1 MHPTLKCLE
10 AELTGS
16 LTGLSPADLGVVPDD
31 HPGKWCIQQIVTHL
45 LLSYESTIDV
55 FETRLGKGTPT
66 RAKTSLMQRLGQI
79 YILRLGRFPRGR
91 KAPAAVSPTLP
102 FELCSVEELI
112 DRIQAALTRF
122 DGLATQAAEMFGEVP
137 AISHFVLGPMSA
149 DDWRTFHLVHGRHHI
164 AQILEVRKQLRAPR
178 KKQIASVKT
187 LIERKK
193 QNV

>member
-16 LTGLSPADLGVVPDD
+16 LSGLSPSDLGVVPDRD
-31 HPGKWCIQQIVTHL
+31 KWCIQQIVTHL

-55 FETRLGKGTPT
+55 FEARLAKGTPT
-66 RAKTSLMQRLGQI
+66 RGRISLRQRLGQI

-91 KAPAAVSPTLP
+91 KAPDAVNPSGP
-102 FELCSVEELI
+102 FELWSVEDLI

-122 DGLATQAAEMFGEVP
+122 DGLATQAVEVFGKTP

-164 AQILEVRKQLRAPR
+164 GQILEARKRMHAPR
-178 KKQIASVKT
+178 ETVTGAKLT
-187 LIERKK
+187 LLRKK
-193 QNV
+193 HNV

>member
-16 LTGLSPADLGVVPDD
+16 LTGLSAADLGVVPADR
-31 HPGKWCIQQIVTHL
+31 PGKWCIHQIVTHL

-55 FETRLGKGTPT
+55 FETRLAKGTPT
-66 RAKTSLMQRLGQI
+66 RAKTLLMQRLGQI

-91 KAPAAVSPTLP
+91 KAPVAVSPTHT
-102 FELCSVEELI
+102 FQRCSVEELI

-122 DGLATQAAEMFGEVP
+122 DGLATQAAEIFADRS
-137 AISHFVLGPMSA
+137 AISHVVLGPMSA

-178 KKQIASVKT
+178 KKRIASVKL
-187 LIERKK
+187 LIARRK